1 MGVTAPPMPDRNPE
15 TLLQKFHDKAVI
27 LSRDHAKEAQF
38 YNRQEQCLTLPL
50 AILNGVCSSGL
61 IVSLATDNYAIF
73 VVSCVLQL
81 LATVLSAIVATLKP
95 SQLKEQH
102 TKAQL
107 LAESVAE
114 EIDMQLA
121 LPEPQRM
128 NAMIFI
134 ERVRQILNAL
144 RDAAPGVQSG
154 SAASPITPLP
164 VPPPETIL
172 PVPAVEAPPTME
184 FFPVGGSATA
194 ATSTATLHKFQ
205 LHRLDGLLGRTGG
218 GNNGGGGGSDSNG
231 GSRGT
236 SPGNNSGTLFGQ

>member
-1 MGVTAPPMPDRNPE
+1 MPDRNPDS
-15 TLLQKFHDKAVI
+15 LLQKFHDKAES
-27 LSRDHAKEAQF
+27 LARDHAKEAQF
-38 YNRQEQCLTLPL
+38 YNHQEQFLTLPL

-61 IVSLATDNYAIF
+61 IVSLATDNYTIF
-73 VVSCVLQL
+73 VVSCILQL

-144 RDAAPGVQSG
+144 RDAAPGVTP
-154 SAASPITPLP
+154 AASTASPVESPVLP
-164 VPPPETIL
+164 VPVDPPSS
-172 PVPAVEAPPTME
+172 AVAPPTME
-184 FFPVGGSATA
+184 FFPVGGSAA
-194 ATSTATLHKFQ
+194 ATTSTATLHKFQ
-205 LHRLDGLLGRTGG
+205 LHRLDGLLGRTGV
-218 GNNGGGGGSDSNG
+218 GGSHDSNG
-231 GSRGT
+231 RDSLA
-236 SPGNNSGTLFGQ
+236 PSGTPP

>member
-1 MGVTAPPMPDRNPE
+1 MPQSDRAAQA
-15 TLLQKFHDKAVI
+15 LLQKFRDKAVT

-38 YNRQEQCLTLPL
+38 YARQEQCLTLPL

-61 IVSLATDNYAIF
+61 IVSLATDNYPIF

-81 LATVLSAIVATLKP
+81 LATILSSVVATIKP

-121 LPEPQRM
+121 LPEPQQM
-128 NAMIFI
+128 NAMVFA

-144 RDAAPGVQSG
+144 RDAAPNPAPAPSTTPTPPAP
-154 SAASPITPLP
+154 SPLP
-164 VPPPETIL
+164 PPL
-172 PVPAVEAPPTME
+172 PPVNASPTME
-184 FFPVGGSATA
+184 IFPQTQTTA
-194 ATSTATLHKFQ
+194 TATLHKFQ

-218 GNNGGGGGSDSNG
+218 SSNG
-231 GSRGT
+231 SSNGSANGRTITRASPHPGT
-236 SPGNNSGTLFGQ
+236 FLSQ

>member
-1 MGVTAPPMPDRNPE
+1 MPDRNPDA
-15 TLLQKFHDKAVI
+15 LLQKFHDKAVV
-27 LSRDHAKEAQF
+27 LTRDHAKEAQF
-38 YNRQEQCLTLPL
+38 YNRQEQFLTLPL

-144 RDAAPGVQSG
+144 RDAAPPTSSVTP
-154 SAASPITPLP
+154 SPVHETVLP
-164 VPPPETIL
+164 VPVDPPS
-172 PVPAVEAPPTME
+172 AVEAPPTME
-184 FFPVGGSATA
+184 FFPVGGAAAASNSA
-194 ATSTATLHKFQ
+194 TATLHKFQ
-205 LHRLDGLLGRTGG
+205 LHRLDGLLGRSGG
-218 GNNGGGGGSDSNG
+218 GGGGGSNNNG
-231 GSRGT
+231 
-236 SPGNNSGTLFGQ
+236 NSGNHTTDIARASDPGTFLSQ

>member
-1 MGVTAPPMPDRNPE
+1 MPDRNPDS
-15 TLLQKFHDKAVI
+15 LLQKFHDKAES
-27 LSRDHAKEAQF
+27 LARDHAQEAQF
-38 YNRQEQCLTLPL
+38 YNRQEQFLTLPL

-73 VVSCVLQL
+73 VVSCILQL

-121 LPEPQRM
+121 LSEPQRM

-144 RDAAPGVQSG
+144 RDAAPGVTPAST
-154 SAASPITPLP
+154 ASPVTPSPVPPHETVLP
-164 VPPPETIL
+164 VPVDPSSAT
-172 PVPAVEAPPTME
+172 APPTME

-194 ATSTATLHKFQ
+194 TATLHKFQ
-205 LHRLDGLLGRTGG
+205 LHRLDGLLGRTGV
-218 GNNGGGGGSDSNG
+218 NTGGGGSRDSNG
-231 GSRGT
+231 RDSLA
-236 SPGNNSGTLFGQ
+236 PSGTPPQPGTFFSQ